1 MNDYR
6 KYDRRILEALKDNGS
21 LENVLQEYSQEL
33 SMSISGALGPAAPLL
48 APVMIMVLENYV
60 QVLRKKYPRAA
71 ITAEILNM
79 VSNTTEVSIPVP
91 NLEEE

>member
-21 LENVLQEYSQEL
+21 LENVLQEYSREL
-33 SMSISGALGPAAPLL
+33 SVSISGALGPTSPLL
-48 APVMIMVLENYV
+48 APAMIMVLENYA

-71 ITAEILNM
+71 IAAEMLNM
-79 VSNTTEVSIPVP
+79 VSNTTEVYIPVP